1 MKTTIQFFGQ
11 VKVAWSCFVA
21 KAGDCRNKQEKKSEK
36 KLEGDGKCYNFAI
49 RNKETQKRRYK
60 DINNK

>member
-1 MKTTIQFFGQ
+1 M
-11 VKVAWSCFVA
+11 VAWSCFVA

-36 KLEGDGKCYNFAI
+36 KLEGDGKCYIFAI
-49 RNKETQKRRYK
+49 RNKETQKRRHK